1 MVPIQH
7 LDVGKQVM
15 TDRHGLSPL
24 EMGVPRQEDIL
35 VRLGKPDK
43 GGLQRPDTRMKEGYL
58 ITKIEAQI
66 GSHLIIATSCRVE
79 FGSGFTDPTGQ
90 LLFDIHVNIL
100 EINREWE
107 FTPFNL
113 TGDFIQST
121 LYGIKLGRGDEPG
134 IPESSGMSDTPD
146 DIVVVQSPVKGYGF
160 PVISE
165 QCRHGFLKTAVAHS

>member
-66 GSHLIIATSCRVE
+66 GSHLIIATSCSVE

-90 LLFDIHVNIL
+90 LLFDIHMNIL
-100 EINREWE
+100 EIN
-107 FTPFNL
+107 
-113 TGDFIQST
+113 
-121 LYGIKLGRGDEPG
+121 
-134 IPESSGMSDTPD
+134 
-146 DIVVVQSPVKGYGF
+146 
-160 PVISE
+160 
-165 QCRHGFLKTAVAHS
+165 

>member
-1 MVPIQH
+1 MVSVQH

-15 TDRHGLSPL
+15 SDRDGLSPL
-24 EMGVPRQEDIL
+24 EMGVTRQEDIL

-43 GGLQRPDTRMKEGYL
+43 GGLERPDTRMKEGYL
-58 ITKIEAQI
+58 LAKIEAQV
-66 GSHLIIATSCRVE
+66 GGHLIIATSCRVE

-100 EINREWE
+100 EINRECE

-113 TGDFIQST
+113 TGDGIQST

-134 IPESSGMSDTPD
+134 IPESPGMGNTPD
-146 DIVVVQSPVKGYGF
+146 DIV
-160 PVISE
+160 
-165 QCRHGFLKTAVAHS
+165 AV